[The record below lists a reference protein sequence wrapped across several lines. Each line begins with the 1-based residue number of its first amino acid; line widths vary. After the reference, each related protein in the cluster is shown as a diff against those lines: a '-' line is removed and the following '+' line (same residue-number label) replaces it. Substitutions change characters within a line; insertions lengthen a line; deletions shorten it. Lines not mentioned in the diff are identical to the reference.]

1 MTTTHIQGVIMNA
14 TNWRN
19 LRAAAAV
26 MTLFS
31 VSVLT
36 GCESAKTPA
45 TDGGISGGT
54 SINLSASTTVLAT
67 ASSAL
72 IEASV
77 ATDGSPNAGLL
88 VTFSMSPTSLGN
100 LSPSVDTT
108 DGAGTAVCTFQ
119 ATNSGTVTITASING
134 GAITRSIL
142 LTVTAGG
149 GGGGTSNVQVSA
161 TPSLIF
167 AGGGDSATLNIAVA
181 DAAGQPAPEST
192 IVRLA
197 AGEYFIDNDNNGT
210 WSPGA
215 DSLVYDANA
224 NGTWDALGSIPAVV
238 YTNSS
243 GTASARYASGPNA
256 GTVYIKASVNDNGIS
271 GTKDIQVQVNPTTSI
286 YSIYLASDTVQLSVK
301 GTGGVEA
308 STVRA
313 IGYDVYGNRVPEGV
327 AINFFIVSG
336 PSDPG
341 DPDKES
347 LGNAGYG
354 PYQAVTNG
362 QGVAVAPIRSGF
374 TSGTVRIRA
383 QADSAISEATQVLV
397 AAGPPYRIVVAGE
410 ECNVPFWRVVNG
422 ENKIIAI
429 VSDEYNNP
437 VNDSTVVYF
446 TTDEGTVQATQA
458 RTFGHEG
465 RAKSLWMSGMNIDAI
480 DPGIVRIVAETGG
493 GTVADT
499 GYFYN
504 SYVIDTLIVSGM
516 PLTMNANASSKA
528 SVTVTGLDLNGNPVD
543 FGTLYDAAG
552 NYITVSGG
560 SLEDGCA
567 SSSSGSTLTGKSL
580 DLDYSLTGANDNGIG
595 AVDTVAFYSKSGART
610 RFAVS
615 LLTGSAYTGNSSI
628 QAPGTAGISEQVR
641 FFVRIADRWGNPLGD
656 HTLVLTASGGTISGG
671 TQETNEYGE
680 ADGFVWT
687 APATLG
693 DYNLTITDT
702 DPRGNI
708 TLVKKITVE

>member
-1 MTTTHIQGVIMNA
+1 MNA
-14 TNWRN
+14 TIWRN

-26 MTLFS
+26 LTLVS
-31 VSVLT
+31 VSLLT

-67 ASSAL
+67 SSSAL

-77 ATDGSPNAGLL
+77 ATDGAPNAGML
-88 VTFSMSPTSLGN
+88 VTFSMSPTTLGN
-100 LSPSVDTT
+100 LAPSVDTT

-161 TPSLIF
+161 NPSLIF
-167 AGGGDSATLNIAVA
+167 AGGGDSATLNIAVT

-197 AGEYFIDNDNNGT
+197 AGEFFIDNDNNGS

-224 NGTWDALGSIPAVV
+224 NNTWDALGSIQAVV

-271 GTKDIQVQVNPTTSI
+271 GSKDIQVQVNPTTSI

-374 TSGTVRIRA
+374 KSGTVRIRA

-397 AAGPPYRIVVAGE
+397 AAGPPYRIVVAGVD
-410 ECNVPFWRVVNG
+410 CNVPYWDNVN
-422 ENKIIAI
+422 EQNKIVAL
-429 VSDEYNNP
+429 VADEYNNP

-446 TTDEGTVQATQA
+446 TVDEGTVKATEA
-458 RTFGHEG
+458 RTRNHEG
-465 RAKSLWMSGMNIDAI
+465 VASSLWLSGLNVDAVS
-480 DPGIVRIVAETGG
+480 PGLVAVIAETNG
-493 GTVADT
+493 GTVVDT
-499 GYFYN
+499 GWFYN
-504 SYVIDTLIVSGM
+504 SHVIDSLIVFGVPVSM
-516 PLTMNANASSKA
+516 EASIQA
-528 SVTVTGLDLNGNPVD
+528 VAHATVIGVDLNNRPVEG
-543 FGTLYDAAG
+543 GTVFSAEALFVSVSAG
-552 NYITVSGG
+552 P
-560 SLEDGCA
+560 LQDGC
-567 SSSSGSTLTGKSL
+567 SSSSYRSTLTGRSL
-580 DLDYSLTGANDNGIG
+580 QRDYSITGANDNGIG
-595 AVDTVAFYSKSGART
+595 AIDVVAYWAPSGAYSS
-610 RFAVS
+610 FSVQ
-615 LLTGSAYTGNSSI
+615 LLTGDSYAGNCIITGPGTV
-628 QAPGTAGISEQVR
+628 APGETVR
-641 FFVRIADRWGNPLGD
+641 FTVTIADRSNNPLGD
-656 HTLVLTASGGTISGG
+656 HTILLSASGGTMSGAS
-671 TQETNEYGE
+671 QETDSYGE
-680 ADGFVWT
+680 ATGFVWT
-687 APATLG
+687 APNIVG
-693 DYNLTITDT
+693 DYNINASDS
-702 DPRGNI
+702 DPRGGI
-708 TLVKKITVE
+708 TLTKKITVE